1 MLLKLGND
9 VLQKFIPFDDAVR
22 LGGIPQHGYDDF
34 PVGSYLTKTSIRGR
48 FVMTPLLCR
57 SAKPNW
63 ELYSHME

>member
-1 MLLKLGND
+1 MKPGDD
-9 VLQKFIPFDDAVR
+9 VLKKLIPFDDAVR
-22 LGGIPQHGYDDF
+22 LGGISQHGYDDF

-48 FVMTPLLCR
+48 LVMTPLLRR